1 MSQSRKRWG
10 VGGLLLIL
18 SALAHQASA
27 QDTQCPPGFERIP
40 SGLACAAVNL
50 AGADGTYA
58 GLVAPV
64 SSTRTCPEGFERPPG
79 VNFCVATRLT
89 LNAIGALPILEARTS
104 RFCPEGFHR
113 PPGVRLC
120 IASNLV
126 VKTNGSSSV
135 LEGPSGD
142 DCPVGFYKPVGST
155 ICVAENERA
164 ATRELERPVGSHCPP
179 GFHRPPGVTVCIA
192 RNLLFASTLPANI
205 AAPVGMCPR
214 GWIKPPGVNFC
225 IPTRLKAPSAGGA
238 IIDDFIPNPCPS
250 GTYEVWFDMPVYD
263 EDGLFVVDY
272 VPTRF
277 CVSEGTLPAG

>member
-1 MSQSRKRWG
+1 MSHSRAWWW

-18 SALAHQASA
+18 SGFATRASA
-27 QDTQCPPGFERIP
+27 QDSCPPGFERIP

-50 AGADGTYA
+50 AGPDGTYP
-58 GLVAPV
+58 GLVESLP
-64 SSTRTCPEGFERPPG
+64 STHTCPEGFERPPG

-89 LNAIGALPILEARTS
+89 LNAIGTLPILEARTS

-126 VKTNGSSSV
+126 VKTASSGSV
-135 LEGPSGD
+135 LVGPTGD
-142 DCPVGFYKPVGST
+142 HCPVGFYKPVGST

-164 ATRELERPVGSHCPP
+164 PTRELERPVGSHCPP

-192 RNLLFASTLPANI
+192 RNVLFAKTLPANL
-205 AAPVGMCPR
+205 AAPVGICPR
-214 GWIKPPGVNFC
+214 HWVKPPGVNFC
-225 IPTRLKAPSAGGA
+225 VPTRLKSPSAGGA
-238 IIDDFIPNPCPS
+238 IVDDFIPNPCPS
-250 GTYEVWFDMPVYD
+250 NTYEVWFDMPVYD
-263 EDGLFVVDY
+263 DAGLFVIDY

-277 CVSEGTLPAG
+277 CVPEGTLPAG